1 LILTTKSFLRGFI
14 EEAWAGW
21 GGASKVSVLGEEEML
36 LVFSLLTGGP
46 QHGCPGTVE
55 LSETLQFQTLKGC
68 FLAELLAV

>member
-1 LILTTKSFLRGFI
+1 M
-14 EEAWAGW
+14 
-21 GGASKVSVLGEEEML
+21 SVLGEEEML